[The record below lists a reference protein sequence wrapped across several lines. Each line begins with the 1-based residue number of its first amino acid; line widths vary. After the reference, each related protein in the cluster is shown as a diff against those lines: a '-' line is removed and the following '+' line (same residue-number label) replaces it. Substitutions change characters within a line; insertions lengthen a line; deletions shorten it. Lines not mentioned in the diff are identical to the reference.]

1 MDRCSGRS
9 DQRRS
14 EPAGMARALR
24 TLSETD
30 LETAL
35 LRKSVGTL
43 AAGRH
48 TCADC
53 GRTPLVGERMYRFG
67 RASTVCAL
75 CTPQRRSEPDAV
87 ELVRHF
93 ERGHTVR
100 RVARHAA

>member
-14 EPAGMARALR
+14 EPAGMARVLR

-48 TCADC
+48 TGADC
-53 GRTPLVGERMYRFG
+53 GRNPPVGERMYRFG

-100 RVARHAA
+100 RVTRHAA

>member
-1 MDRCSGRS
+1 
-9 DQRRS
+9 
-14 EPAGMARALR
+14 MARVLK
-24 TLSETD
+24 TLTESD

-48 TCADC
+48 SCADC

-67 RASTVCAL
+67 RSSAVCAL
-75 CTPQRRSEPDAV
+75 CTPLRSAEPDAV

-100 RVARHAA
+100 RVAPQAA